1 MMISMNDITR
11 SSHCTGWGIRNTCNS
26 GVFILC
32 RDCSLARGLAPPLA
46 GPLHDVGEHV
56 AHRGRAQQARRD
68 VECDLVIAGVLLI
81 HSLLLH
87 ITRIFLEIFLASNKN
102 IFAEV
107 KTQIL
112 LSL

>member
-26 GVFILC
+26 RVFILC
-32 RDCSLARGLAPPLA
+32 GDCSLARGLAPPLA

-56 AHRGRAQQARRD
+56 AHRGRAQQTRRD
-68 VECDLVIAGVLLI
+68 VECHLVIAGVFLI

-87 ITRIFLEIFLASNKN
+87 IKRIFLESNKN
-102 IFAEV
+102 IFSIEQ
-107 KTQIL
+107 KYF
-112 LSL
+112 